1 MATSS
6 SLRHSRGSQSARA
19 GRAAPAVR
27 SRRHPGCRPARPAL
41 SFPSRSSRPRSRPA
55 PVMVEISVLPSW
67 TLARKGRRAFPPRV
81 TVRLGRAHAATS
93 RTRVTRLLGPGSS
106 SRALE
111 PPRGRLPSGGRPS
124 PARRDREDRV
134 GNGFST
140 GSFSEKARV
149 RPPTVAAHEK
159 ASSVSRRNAKKK
171 ATPPLATLEPATVR
185 ALNRARP
192 SPSLPIR
199 ADTRDRAAPPLPDT
213 PGRRVAR
220 VASRRA
226 VGEKA
231 ERRFAPRRKENKA
244 VRRRVSRPRRVAAV
258 RRGVRERNEPEPEP
272 EPEPDIRE
280 DTRGRDARACRARR
294 AQRRPAGGGG
304 GGGGG
309 GRVFAPAKTK

>member
-27 SRRHPGCRPARPAL
+27 SRRHSGCRPARPAL

-159 ASSVSRRNAKKK
+159 ANVVRLSPKREKKP
-171 ATPPLATLEPATVR
+171 TTPLATLEPATVR

-192 SPSLPIR
+192 PPSLPIR

-231 ERRFAPRRKENKA
+231 ARRFAPRRKENKA

-258 RRGVRERNEPEPEP
+258 RRGVRERNEPDPKPEA
-272 EPEPDIRE
+272 RE
-280 DTRGRDARACRARR
+280 DTRDRDARACRARR

-309 GRVFAPAKTK
+309 GGRVFAPAKTK

>member
-93 RTRVTRLLGPGSS
+93 RTRVTRRLGPGSS

-149 RPPTVAAHEK
+149 RPPMVARRKSVVRLSPKREK
-159 ASSVSRRNAKKK
+159 KSDHAARDARTRDCSRAEPRPTSPLSPDTRRHARPRRAAAPGHSRSPRREGREPSRRRRKSRQ
-171 ATPPLATLEPATVR
+171 TVR
-185 ALNRARP
+185 A
-192 SPSLPIR
+192 
-199 ADTRDRAAPPLPDT
+199 
-213 PGRRVAR
+213 
-220 VASRRA
+220 
-226 VGEKA
+226 E
-231 ERRFAPRRKENKA
+231 
-244 VRRRVSRPRRVAAV
+244 
-258 RRGVRERNEPEPEP
+258 
-272 EPEPDIRE
+272 
-280 DTRGRDARACRARR
+280 
-294 AQRRPAGGGG
+294 
-304 GGGGG
+304 
-309 GRVFAPAKTK
+309 TK